1 MKLIFNLLIAA
12 VFVFLGA
19 RLSAQEP
26 KPQVG
31 FIRFVHAIAPGEG
44 TATVLIDGENIF
56 PKGYAMGQRTGG
68 IGIKAGSHTVAV
80 RKNGVKEGS
89 TKFDLKNGETLSLI
103 AFAQKIPPKEEGDPV
118 EWEIKIL
125 RLKQSDAGKGYN
137 ISFISVC
144 DKEDVRVETLSEG
157 QTKPKI
163 ESVKRLTTTTLKLGA
178 VRGEAQVSVDGEV
191 VTMVSPDDPGNYV
204 VVLYQDAEGKIKSL
218 SFFDPKFVIA
228 G

>member
-1 MKLIFNLLIAA
+1 MKRIFKYLIAA
-12 VFVFLGA
+12 VFVCLGA
-19 RLSAQEP
+19 RLPAQEP
-26 KPQVG
+26 KPEVG
-31 FIRFVHAIAPGEG
+31 FVRIVHSIAPGEG
-44 TATVLIDGENIF
+44 TATFVIDGENIF
-56 PKGYAMGQRTGG
+56 PKGYQMGQRTGG
-68 IGIKAGSHTVAV
+68 IGIKAGSHTVTI
-80 RKNGVKEGS
+80 RKNGLKEGS

-103 AFAQKIPPKEEGDPV
+103 GFAQKIPPKNEGDPD

-157 QTKPKI
+157 QMKPKI
-163 ESVKRLTTTTLKLGA
+163 ESVKRLTTSTVKLGA
-178 VRGEAQVSVDGEV
+178 VRGEAQISVDGEV

-204 VVLYQDAEGKIKSL
+204 VVLYQDAEGKIKAL